1 MGIRAK
7 KYRLESPFVLC
18 YNYIMA
24 NKSSVE
30 IQESAKLVNYQ
41 ELAQFR
47 VETWKDEEH
56 THRLFWFYSNDG
68 IAPSFMEQIPHE
80 S

>member
-1 MGIRAK
+1 
-7 KYRLESPFVLC
+7 
-18 YNYIMA
+18 MA

-41 ELAQFR
+41 ELLQFR